1 MTTRLFPLCAGL
13 LLLLGLAP
21 PASRAQSAARPP
33 YRNLVMEGGGIRGI
47 AYGGAL
53 LELEQRGVL
62 RELRRV
68 GGTSAG
74 AIQASLLAV
83 GYSAQEI
90 IDVVNATP
98 VQRLNDG
105 RFIFFGGTHR
115 LITQYGWYRGDELST
130 YLAELVGRKT
140 QRPNLT
146 LAELHQLAQEQPGRY
161 RDLYT
166 TGTNL
171 TQQRV
176 QVFSYETNPTM
187 RVADAVR
194 ISMSIP
200 LYFRAVLLDAE
211 GHVVTGDP
219 KPGQPTQVLVDG
231 GLLANYPIGLF
242 DHPRYLSAANAPDE
256 SATAFPESAKVVTS
270 PLATPEAR
278 TAKGVAKPLVTSAAP
293 APRSVASLA
302 GPGAV
307 YNPETLGLRLDRA
320 EQIPLDA
327 TPAGRQQLA
336 PYDIS
341 DFNSYIG
348 ALYTV
353 ALENLNPVQPADQM
367 RTVNID
373 FLNFSPRIKRISD
386 AQKKQLMD
394 SGRKGVQ
401 AFFSR

>member
-1 MTTRLFPLCAGL
+1 MSTWRFFVCLSLCVL
-13 LLLLGLAP
+13 LRKTMGHAQP
-21 PASRAQSAARPP
+21 PAGAPRP

-62 RELRRV
+62 AGLTRV

-74 AIQASLLAV
+74 AIQAALLAV

-90 IDVVNATP
+90 VEVVNATP

-115 LITQYGWYRGDELST
+115 LVKEYGWYRGDAFST
-130 YLAELVGRKT
+130 YLGELVARKT
-140 QRPNLT
+140 QQPHLT
-146 LAELHQLAQEQPGRY
+146 LGELHELAQKEPTRF

-171 TQQRV
+171 TTQRV
-176 QVFSYETNPTM
+176 QVFSHETTPAM

-211 GHVVTGDP
+211 NKVITGTP
-219 KPGQPTQVLVDG
+219 APGQPTQVLVDG
-231 GLLANYPIGLF
+231 GLLANYPVGLF
-242 DHPRYLSAANAPDE
+242 DYPRYFSTAPVVAPDAHGHVFN
-256 SATAFPESAKVVTS
+256 S
-270 PLATPEAR
+270 
-278 TAKGVAKPLVTSAAP
+278 
-293 APRSVASLA
+293 
-302 GPGAV
+302 
-307 YNPETLGLRLDRA
+307 ETLGLRLDRA
-320 EQIPLDA
+320 EQIPLDNA
-327 TPAGRQQLA
+327 PTGRQQLA
-336 PYDIS
+336 PYPIT
-341 DFNSYIG
+341 DFNTYMA

-353 ALENLNPVQPADQM
+353 ALENLNPMQPADRQ
-367 RTVNID
+367 RTISID
-373 FLNFSPRIKRISD
+373 FLNFSPKIKRISA
-386 AQKKQLMD
+386 AQKQQLMD

-401 AFFSR
+401 AFFKK

>member
-1 MTTRLFPLCAGL
+1 MKLRFL
-13 LLLLGLAP
+13 LLWVGFWLLGCPATQAQPATP
-21 PASRAQSAARPP
+21 PR

-62 RELRRV
+62 AGLTRV

-74 AIQASLLAV
+74 AIQAALLAV

-105 RFIFFGGTHR
+105 RFIFLGGTHR
-115 LITQYGWYRGDELST
+115 LITQYGWYRGDEFST
-130 YLAELVGRKT
+130 YLGELVARKT
-140 QRPNLT
+140 KNVHLT
-146 LAELHQLAQEQPGRY
+146 LGELHELAIREPGRF

-176 QVFSYETNPTM
+176 QVFSHETTPTM

-211 GHVVTGDP
+211 NRVITGTP
-219 KPGQPTQVLVDG
+219 APGQPVQVLVDG
-231 GLLANYPIGLF
+231 GLLANYPVDLF
-242 DHPRYLSAANAPDE
+242 DYPRYLPAG
-256 SATAFPESAKVVTS
+256 TT
-270 PLATPEAR
+270 ATPDAH
-278 TAKGVAKPLVTSAAP
+278 GHVF
-293 APRSVASLA
+293 
-302 GPGAV
+302 
-307 YNPETLGLRLDRA
+307 NPETLGLRLDRA
-320 EQIPLDA
+320 EQIPLDNNHA
-327 TPAGRQQLA
+327 PAARRQLA
-336 PYDIS
+336 PYDIT
-341 DFNSYIG
+341 DFNTYMG

-353 ALENLNPVQPADQM
+353 ALENLNPVQPADWP
-367 RTVNID
+367 RTISID
-373 FLNFSPRIKRISD
+373 FLNFSPKIKRISD
-386 AQKKQLMD
+386 VEKRRLME
-394 SGRKGVQ
+394 SGRKGAQ
-401 AFFSR
+401 AFLMRQSTQK

>member
-1 MTTRLFPLCAGL
+1 MFTRVAL
-13 LLLLGLAP
+13 LRLILWALLSSGAAVAAAQ
-21 PASRAQSAARPP
+21 PALPAALPS

-53 LELEQRGVL
+53 LELEQRGIL
-62 RELRRV
+62 RGLERV

-74 AIQASLLAV
+74 AIQAALLAV

-98 VQRLNDG
+98 IQRLNDG

-115 LITQYGWYRGDELST
+115 LVKEYGWYRGDEFAT
-130 YLAELVGRKT
+130 YLSALVAHKT
-140 QRPNLT
+140 QQPNLT
-146 LAELHQLAQEQPGRY
+146 LGALHELARQQPGRF

-171 TQQRV
+171 TMQRV
-176 QVFSYETNPTM
+176 QIFSFETTPTM

-200 LYFRAVLLDAE
+200 LYFRAVLLDADNK
-211 GHVVTGDP
+211 VITGTP
-219 KPGQPTQVLVDG
+219 TPGQPVQVLVDG
-231 GLLANYPIGLF
+231 GLLANYPIDLF
-242 DHPRYLSAANAPDE
+242 DYPRYLPAGPAAAPD
-256 SATAFPESAKVVTS
+256 AHGRIFNA
-270 PLATPEAR
+270 
-278 TAKGVAKPLVTSAAP
+278 
-293 APRSVASLA
+293 
-302 GPGAV
+302 
-307 YNPETLGLRLDRA
+307 ETLGLRLDRA
-320 EQIPLDA
+320 EQIPLDN

-336 PYDIS
+336 PYAIS
-341 DFNSYIG
+341 SFGTYVG

-353 ALENLNPVQPADQM
+353 ALENLNPLLPADQP
-367 RTVNID
+367 RTISID

-401 AFFSR
+401 AFLARQQ

>member
-1 MTTRLFPLCAGL
+1 
-13 LLLLGLAP
+13 
-21 PASRAQSAARPP
+21 
-33 YRNLVMEGGGIRGI
+33 MEGGGIRGI

-53 LELEQRGVL
+53 QELEKAGVL
-62 RELRRV
+62 VGIERV

-74 AIQASLLAV
+74 AIQAALLAV

-115 LITQYGWYRGDELST
+115 LITQYGWYRGDEFAT
-130 YLAELVGRKT
+130 YLSELVARKT

-146 LAELHQLAQEQPGRY
+146 LAELHTLAQAHPGQY

-176 QVFSYETNPTM
+176 QVFSYETTPTM

-200 LYFRAVLLDAE
+200 LYFRAVLLDAQNN
-211 GHVVTGDP
+211 VITGTP
-219 KPGQPTQVLVDG
+219 APNQPTQVLVDG
-231 GLLANYPIGLF
+231 GLLANYPIDLF
-242 DHPRYLSAANAPDE
+242 DYPRYLPTSFVGPPD
-256 SATAFPESAKVVTS
+256 
-270 PLATPEAR
+270 AR
-278 TAKGVAKPLVTSAAP
+278 GRVF
-293 APRSVASLA
+293 
-302 GPGAV
+302 
-307 YNPETLGLRLDRA
+307 NPETLGLRLDRA
-320 EQIPLDA
+320 EQIPLDN

-341 DFNSYIG
+341 NFNTYVG

-353 ALENLNPVQPADQM
+353 ALENLNPVQPADQQ
-367 RTVNID
+367 RTINID
-373 FLNFSPRIKRISD
+373 FLNFSPKIKRISD
-386 AQKKQLMD
+386 AQKQQLMD
-394 SGRKGVQ
+394 SGRKGAQ
-401 AFFSR
+401 AFFNK

>member
-1 MTTRLFPLCAGL
+1 MRLAWFCLRFCVLPGLGATTA
-13 LLLLGLAP
+13 
-21 PASRAQSAARPP
+21 RAQAPVPPP

-62 RELRRV
+62 AGLTRV

-74 AIQASLLAV
+74 AIQAALLAV

-105 RFIFFGGTHR
+105 RFIFLGGTHR
-115 LITQYGWYRGDELST
+115 LIKEYGWYRGDEFST
-130 YLAELVGRKT
+130 YLGELVARKT
-140 QRPNLT
+140 RNAYLT
-146 LAELHQLAQEQPGRY
+146 LGELHALALKEPYRGGPTRF

-171 TQQRV
+171 TQQRL

-211 GHVVTGDP
+211 NQVITGAP
-219 KPGQPTQVLVDG
+219 APGQLVQVLVDG
-231 GLLANYPIGLF
+231 GLLANYPISLF
-242 DHPRYLSAANAPDE
+242 DHPRYLVEGSRAVP
-256 SATAFPESAKVVTS
+256 S
-270 PLATPEAR
+270 L
-278 TAKGVAKPLVTSAAP
+278 
-293 APRSVASLA
+293 SVPNKDGTLKDGTSLA
-302 GPGAV
+302 GLGAV
-307 YNPETLGLRLDRA
+307 FNPETLGLRLDRA
-320 EQIPLDA
+320 EQIPLDGA
-327 TPAGRQQLA
+327 PTGRRQLA
-336 PYDIS
+336 PYDIT
-341 DFNSYIG
+341 DFNSYMG

-353 ALENLNPVQPADQM
+353 ALENLNPVQPGDWQ
-367 RTVNID
+367 RTVSID
-373 FLNFSPRIKRISD
+373 FLNFSPKIKRISD

-394 SGRKGVQ
+394 SGRKDAQ
-401 AFFSR
+401 AFLARQPGK